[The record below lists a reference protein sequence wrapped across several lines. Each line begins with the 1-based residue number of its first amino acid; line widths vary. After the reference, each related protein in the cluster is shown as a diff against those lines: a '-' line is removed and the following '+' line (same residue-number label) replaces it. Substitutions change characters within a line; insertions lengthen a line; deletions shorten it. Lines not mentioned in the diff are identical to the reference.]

1 MTHIYQ
7 GVVINQRSF
16 RDDDLLVDI
25 YTSQRG
31 KLTTL
36 VKGGKKIL
44 SKLRSGIEVLNWVE
58 IMVAEGRNFTRLA
71 AVNSLASWPN
81 LRQDFT
87 SLTLA
92 LALVEVV
99 DKITGEAV
107 REDEVYHLLLHW
119 LGWLDNNHPSQEE
132 GLFWFYLVSLR
143 LLARAG
149 YDFLLDRC
157 SQCDRLFDLQTKV
170 YYSATGVVCEG
181 CHTGNDLLLEQ
192 KLYQLL
198 EKFLHKWLI
207 DKIGEESIFVTYQDK
222 RKELAKI
229 GEEQLK
235 QVIERPLLV
244 FNLLTI

>member
-31 KLTTL
+31 RLTAL

-71 AVNSLASWPN
+71 AVNSLASWPK

-87 SLTLA
+87 TLTLA

-107 REDEVYHLLLHW
+107 QEDEVYHLLLYW
-119 LGWLDNNHPSQEE
+119 FGWLENNHPGKEE
-132 GLFWFYLVSLR
+132 GTFWFYLVSLR

-149 YDFLLDRC
+149 YDFLVDSC
-157 SQCDRLFDLQTKV
+157 SQCGGSFDSQAKI
-170 YYSATGVVCEG
+170 YYSTTGIVCER
-181 CHTGNDLLLEQ
+181 CHTGDDLLLEQ

-198 EKFLHKWLI
+198 EKFLHQWPI
-207 DKIGEESIFVTYQDK
+207 DRIGEQSIFAAYQDK
-222 RKELAKI
+222 RKELEKV
-229 GEEQLK
+229 GEGQLK
-235 QVIERPLLV
+235 QVIEQRLSV
-244 FNLLTI
+244 FDLFII

>member
-71 AVNSLASWPN
+71 AVSSLSSWPN

-87 SLTLA
+87 NFTLA

-99 DKITGEAV
+99 NKITGEAV
-107 REDEVYHLLLHW
+107 QEDEVYHLLLYWFTW
-119 LGWLDNNHPSQEE
+119 LENNNPSKEE

-143 LLARAG
+143 LLARVG
-149 YDFLLDRC
+149 YDFLLDHC
-157 SQCDRLFDLQTKV
+157 SQCVRLFDLQTKV
-170 YYSATGVVCEG
+170 YYSANGLICKD
-181 CHTGNDLLLEQ
+181 CHTDKDLLLEQ

-198 EKFLHKWLI
+198 KKFLHQWSI
-207 DKIGEESIFVTYQDK
+207 EKIGDRSIFVTYQDK
-222 RKELAKI
+222 RKELEKV
-229 GEEQLK
+229 GEGQLK
-235 QVIERPLLV
+235 QVMEQRLSV
-244 FNLLTI
+244 FDLLTI